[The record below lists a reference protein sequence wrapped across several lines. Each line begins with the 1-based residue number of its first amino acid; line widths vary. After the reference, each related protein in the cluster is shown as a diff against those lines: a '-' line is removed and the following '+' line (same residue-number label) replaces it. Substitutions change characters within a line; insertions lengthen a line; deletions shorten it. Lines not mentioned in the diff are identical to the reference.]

1 MEAMKLAH
9 VEEKFDVFLLSP
21 HKSTSVSLATEVKAT
36 HLDSFGRSHNE
47 ILDNSGIKNS
57 AHVMALVQES
67 TGNKEANHF
76 VEERMIT
83 SV

>member
-47 ILDNSGIKNS
+47 ILDNR
-57 AHVMALVQES
+57 L
-67 TGNKEANHF
+67 
-76 VEERMIT
+76 ERDQT
-83 SV
+83 QCACHGARARVDWQ